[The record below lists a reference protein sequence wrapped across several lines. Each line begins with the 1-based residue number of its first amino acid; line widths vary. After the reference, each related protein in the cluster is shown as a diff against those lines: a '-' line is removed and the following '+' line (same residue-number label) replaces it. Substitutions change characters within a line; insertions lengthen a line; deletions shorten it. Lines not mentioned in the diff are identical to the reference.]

1 VSLFQ
6 ILVETP
12 DRQTATE
19 VLERAREKGMLLAP
33 TVGRQQSEYLGP
45 LIQREIDVLTS
56 QNLLPPMPQ
65 ALIEARGDYTVQ
77 YDSPLSRMARA
88 EEASGFMRVM
98 ETLVPV
104 INVTQD
110 ASILDRFDFDTIAVE
125 LSDIQAVPA
134 TWLHSDERLSNIR
147 QSRAQTAAQQ
157 QAAAAAP
164 GQAAIIKAMADA
176 KQKGLKASDLQ

>member
-1 VSLFQ
+1 
-6 ILVETP
+6 
-12 DRQTATE
+12 
-19 VLERAREKGMLLAP
+19 
-33 TVGRQQSEYLGP
+33 
-45 LIQREIDVLTS
+45 
-56 QNLLPPMPQ
+56 
-65 ALIEARGDYTVQ
+65 
-77 YDSPLSRMARA
+77 
-88 EEASGFMRVM
+88 
-98 ETLVPV
+98 VPV